1 MYNKQIRLG
10 FRSYHQGFTRKVKVF
25 SRHSQA
31 EGLFRVERTEKNILF
46 FTFIV
51 PAVFDRSIPSWLQV
65 LEISGWHSKIICTQ
79 VILKNGE
86 MAGAAACTVTV
97 RFFER
102 CLSYVLLFFFV
113 VVAYLFVFFSFFF
126 FSVTYSLLFF
136 SVVFFPTYSFFF
148 FLFFFIIF
156 SSSCSFSCSNYISP
170 VGFPSCPQSSSSS
183 PFSSLF
189 LLLHP
194 LPLLLLLLL
203 LFLLS
208 PGEIQPV
215 SLLAPNSPHF

>member
-1 MYNKQIRLG
+1 
-10 FRSYHQGFTRKVKVF
+10 
-25 SRHSQA
+25 
-31 EGLFRVERTEKNILF
+31 
-46 FTFIV
+46 
-51 PAVFDRSIPSWLQV
+51 
-65 LEISGWHSKIICTQ
+65 
-79 VILKNGE
+79 

-102 CLSYVLLFFFV
+102 CLSCVLLFFSV
-113 VVAYLFVFFSFFF
+113 VVAYLFVFFSFF

-136 SVVFFPTYSFFF
+136 SVVFFPTYSFPF
-148 FLFFFIIF
+148 FLFFFVIF
-156 SSSCSFSCSNYISP
+156 SSYCSFSCSNYIPP

-183 PFSSLF
+183 PFYSLF

-194 LPLLLLLLL
+194 LPLLLLLLLL